1 MEQIKN
7 QIIDII
13 REYQQDERSSTGI
26 TGEKII
32 YGFSDESIAEDIVS
46 LIQTIFDPENQPNK
60 LGIETPFKNDYSDF
74 DKAVEPAIRYL
85 FKNHHPHTKI
95 YIDYSNAELLEG
107 QRTHNLNEEVPKDK
121 KHAVK
126 IERSE
131 ICEVD
136 GIKSNHWN
144 KIKYYSI
151 EDI

>member
-1 MEQIKN
+1 MKQIKK

-13 REYQQDERSSTGI
+13 RGYQEDERSSTGI

-32 YGFSDESIAEDIVS
+32 YGFSDESIAEDIIS
-46 LIQTIFDPENQPNK
+46 LIQTIFDPENQPNQ

-107 QRTHNLNEEVPKDK
+107 QRTHNLNDEVPD
-121 KHAVK
+121 
-126 IERSE
+126 
-131 ICEVD
+131 
-136 GIKSNHWN
+136 
-144 KIKYYSI
+144 
-151 EDI
+151 